1 VTTGRNSTRLARNL
15 KHSAVMSKK
24 KHQSPCIDVCKM
36 DKTSGFC
43 KGCLRTKQEI
53 KDWKELTKS
62 ERRGILV
69 TIALRKTQFSEA

>member
-1 VTTGRNSTRLARNL
+1 
-15 KHSAVMSKK
+15 
-24 KHQSPCIDVCKM
+24 M

>member
-36 DKTSGFC
+36 DKISGFC

-53 KDWKELTKS
+53 KAWKELTKS
-62 ERRGILV
+62 DRRGILV
-69 TIALRKTQFSEA
+69 TIALRKTQFSAA